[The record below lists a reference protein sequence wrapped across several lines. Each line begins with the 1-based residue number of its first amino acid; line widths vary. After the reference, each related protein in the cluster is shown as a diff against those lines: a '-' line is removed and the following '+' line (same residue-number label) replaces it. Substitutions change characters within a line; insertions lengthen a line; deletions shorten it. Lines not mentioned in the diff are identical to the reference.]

1 MSEIVKA
8 CAAGVSDKAGLL
20 NAPTKHTRRLQPA
33 SCEHARHHQPGAHSS
48 HDGTS
53 STRDDIAHKA
63 GRGKH
68 MQPVQ
73 NYLVKVVTHTC
84 TTHVKSVPPMVPVCL
99 NRCAVSTIF
108 VASSLWRCE
117 RVRQKPFAG
126 LIPVKCPLPPPLQPP
141 PTLQNNTPCSSAV
154 LFAPAS
160 CCTPPRA
167 ICQRNAV
174 NVSLYV
180 PSLSRSSGRRV
191 RRSQAPQAAVWHVAN
206 VPLEL
211 ALIGEGS
218 SSSPCLIGMDIAL
231 VDVGKSAL
239 LPIMFTRTRYGV
251 WNVGFGLW
259 GLGLEFETLSF
270 TNDVKVMPDTST
282 SRVTR
287 HASRVIRQTY

>member
-1 MSEIVKA
+1 M
-8 CAAGVSDKAGLL
+8 
-20 NAPTKHTRRLQPA
+20 
-33 SCEHARHHQPGAHSS
+33 
-48 HDGTS
+48 
-53 STRDDIAHKA
+53 
-63 GRGKH
+63 
-68 MQPVQ
+68 
-73 NYLVKVVTHTC
+73 
-84 TTHVKSVPPMVPVCL
+84 
-99 NRCAVSTIF
+99 
-108 VASSLWRCE
+108 
-117 RVRQKPFAG
+117 
-126 LIPVKCPLPPPLQPP
+126 
-141 PTLQNNTPCSSAV
+141 
-154 LFAPAS
+154 
-160 CCTPPRA
+160 
-167 ICQRNAV
+167 
-174 NVSLYV
+174 
-180 PSLSRSSGRRV
+180 

-211 ALIGEGS
+211 ALIGDGS